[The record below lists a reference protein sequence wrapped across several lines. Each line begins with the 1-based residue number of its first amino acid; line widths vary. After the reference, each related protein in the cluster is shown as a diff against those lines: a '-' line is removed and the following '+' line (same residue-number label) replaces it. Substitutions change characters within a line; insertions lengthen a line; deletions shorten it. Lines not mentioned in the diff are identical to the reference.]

1 MAAKYTYKQGQYLA
15 FIHMYT
21 RLHKQPPA
29 ETEMQQYFRVTPPSV
44 HQMILTL
51 EARGLISRV
60 PWTARSIQVLV
71 PKEELPEL
79 D

>member
-15 FIHMYT
+15 FIYSYSK
-21 RLHKQPPA
+21 LHKRPPA
-29 ETEMQQYFRVTPPSV
+29 ELDLQMYFGVTPPSV

-71 PKEELPEL
+71 PKDELPDL

>member
-15 FIHMYT
+15 FIYSYTKMY
-21 RLHKQPPA
+21 RRPPA
-29 ETEMQQYFRVTPPSV
+29 ETDLQQHFQVTPPSV

-51 EARGLISRV
+51 EARGLISRI
-60 PWTARSIQVLV
+60 PWTPRSIQVLV